1 MRSFEFQV
9 PRRIRFGAGL
19 AARPPAEIGALLGPR
34 VLLVTDSGVH
44 RLGLADPL
52 VAALRNAG
60 AEVAIFSDVLPEPPD
75 RSVHEAVA
83 IASGMRATGVIGF
96 GGGSA
101 MDVAKLAALI
111 AGSGEALDAIYG
123 VELAKGPRLPLL
135 LVPTTAGTGSEATP
149 VAILTAGGAKKG
161 VSSQLLI
168 PDIALLDPDLTLGLP
183 PAITAATGLDAMI
196 HAIEAHSSASPNAN
210 PISRGLARE
219 ALRLLGAHLGH
230 AVANGSDGA
239 ARGAMLLGSCM
250 AGQAFGNA
258 PVAAVHALAYP
269 VGARFHVPR
278 GVSTTLM
285 LCAVMRF
292 NQPACAAD
300 YAEIATDISPDL
312 IDTPLPQRAAA
323 LIDALHRLARSVNL
337 PTTLREIGVS
347 DSDLSQMADAAML
360 QTRLLVNNPRPVTR
374 EDALAIYRD
383 ALG

>member
-1 MRSFEFQV
+1 MQPFDFQV
-9 PRRIRFGAGL
+9 PHQIRFGAGL
-19 AARPPAEIGALLGPR
+19 AARPPTEIAVLLGPR
-34 VLLVTDSGVH
+34 VLLVTDNGV
-44 RLGLADPL
+44 RKLGLADPF
-52 VAALRNAG
+52 VAALRETG
-60 AEVAIFSDVLPEPPD
+60 AEIAVFSGVLPEPPD
-75 RSVHEAVA
+75 DNVHAAVA
-83 IASGMRATGVIGF
+83 MAAEMRATGVVGF

-111 AGSGEALDAIYG
+111 AGGGEALEAIYG
-123 VELAKGPRLPLL
+123 VNLAKGPRLPLL

-149 VAILTAGGAKKG
+149 VAILTAGGSKKG
-161 VSSQLLI
+161 VSSRLLI

-196 HAIEAHSSASPNAN
+196 HAIEAHSSAAPSAN

-219 ALRLLGAHLGH
+219 SLRLLGANLQR
-230 AVANGSDGA
+230 AVSEGSDA
-239 ARGAMLLGSCM
+239 SARGAMLLGSCM

-269 VGARFHVPR
+269 IGARFHVPH

-285 LCAVMRF
+285 LCPVMRF
-292 NQPACAAD
+292 NLAACADD
-300 YAEIATDISPDL
+300 YAEIASDVSPPLLDIPPPQRAETL
-312 IDTPLPQRAAA
+312 IDT
-323 LIDALHRLARSVNL
+323 LHALARSVRL
-337 PTTLREIGVS
+337 PTTLREIGVTE
-347 DSDLSQMADAAML
+347 SDLPQMADDAML